1 MPPAAK
7 PDGGARPGLRAV
19 EAGTPSGGRSSMKEY
34 RRQKLPRSAPTPSA
48 GGGYDHDHGAG
59 RGGGALPPRRT

>member
-1 MPPAAK
+1 
-7 PDGGARPGLRAV
+7 
-19 EAGTPSGGRSSMKEY
+19 MKEY